1 MSLKKLRKKR
11 NERTGIFLVSAP
23 LNSFLLNTIFLLPC
37 RLLSSTL
44 SGCTLAL
51 WQGPPE
57 KMDFQKQ
64 NFQNIFEDN
73 IKNYYDYCHLK
84 SVMGAQ
90 TVETNEVFP
99 ITNALCVKTKEN
111 NNEYHFVLR
120 NSKSFCRERR
130 NNDWLLL
137 IKETLMLF
145 SRSLTHLLFKT
156 LYKGMASSWDGLV
169 LVMHDCPHSWLL
181 LRRIEM
187 HWDGLRWTEM
197 DWDGLIPVMYDCPHS
212 YLSLLILSENI
223 LTAIPAEQ
231 VLKYCT
237 QVLCFDS
244 LIVAPVPESPD
255 TSPSKA
261 GSKGIKMNT
270 RNVSPA
276 LWACNSNSIME
287 LLLGFFF

>member
-1 MSLKKLRKKR
+1 MSLKKLRKKKKWTNR
-11 NERTGIFLVSAP
+11 NISGFCSSEFFSTEHNIFV
-23 LNSFLLNTIFLLPC
+23 T
-37 RLLSSTL
+37 LSSAIINFEWMYT
-44 SGCTLAL
+44 SSVTGTP
-51 WQGPPE
+51 W
-57 KMDFQKQ
+57 KNDFQKQ

-73 IKNYYDYCHLK
+73 IEIYYDYYHLK

-169 LVMHDCPHSWLL
+169 LVMHDCPHSWLS
-181 LRRIEM
+181 
-187 HWDGLRWTEM
+187 LRWIEM
-197 DWDGLIPVMYDCPHS
+197 DWDGLRWIGMDWY
-212 YLSLLILSENI
+212 
-223 LTAIPAEQ
+223 
-231 VLKYCT
+231 
-237 QVLCFDS
+237 
-244 LIVAPVPESPD
+244 
-255 TSPSKA
+255 
-261 GSKGIKMNT
+261 
-270 RNVSPA
+270 R
-276 LWACNSNSIME
+276 
-287 LLLGFFF
+287 